1 MRKKSKKKQIVA
13 MTLALSVLS
22 SSVGM
27 CGAAAATDPPPDADG
42 SNLQV
47 TIVPLANN
55 NNETPAPTAESK
67 TPAQEEETPVEKDQ
81 PAASTGD
88 NTDQTTDGEGEGDNN
103 TSSDD
108 KPTIERPEQSETVET
123 LPGTAKDN
131 IDHIKGEDKDDTED
145 KGDSG
150 EETPDTGDTDTG
162 DTEEKGEE
170 GSGSEGT
177 PEEKGEE
184 GSGSEE
190 TPEEKPEET
199 PKEDDTDYSCAYDP
213 DTGHFKVTFNIKE
226 DAEGD
231 QTIELSKVQE
241 VVEKYGEKQF
251 DEWLQTDTGAKWMDD
266 ALWYAQYGQ
275 SSKKTVDFNG
285 ASYTLYV
292 YYDEETGSV
301 AQRVALNNEP
311 GCTTMFDVSLS
322 NGSKHTYVYKEGS
335 LTVSTPDMKNDN
347 QTGVTGFDGQELP
360 KEYAGNTNLEL
371 KYDKNAASGCMED
384 LVDAALKKYG
394 DDQYQNQFL
403 DSEGNLT
410 TQITRTDVPAGTEVE
425 LINGKYYV
433 KSGDHY
439 YGGFSKSDVQTTEDG
454 KTVLINDKNT
464 STLAYKKTKNGKKVE
479 KDYYVGP
486 FTHSSDALM
495 TSDVRKALKPY
506 MEEKGYK
513 TYDDYI
519 LDYYKKPN
527 GTKYDSVSELL
538 KNDSKALKELSRSG
552 KGMPDNPNTG
562 NNTVKMDPSTLYDNF
577 YKNVL
582 SFKVGNQDT
591 VDSEAGGNVD
601 HNHSHGQWAADGTQ
615 ETIGDYMA
623 DKLNETPGAWDKAN
637 AYFNTLLAS
646 GLTEDEATWAA
657 FAMATNIDF
666 QNAGNDYQNTAWNWY
681 ASMVLH
687 QTDGTLDLTKTDADG
702 NVIGDNEGEGQ
713 TSFYL
718 WKYETDKK
726 TGEKNPMY
734 CTYVEPTYT
743 TNKDGEQVLEKDGFY
758 CWVKYDPT
766 KDKLTYTVTTT
777 NGKLNIDYALL
788 ENVVYYLQE
797 AIAPDGYDTDPEIYV
812 ICDEE
817 SYKELEGT
825 EVTNPATGATSKVS
839 TDSWLG
845 SILGGKTLSI
855 NFVNTATVPDPEPTP
870 DPDPVPPVDP
880 DVPVDPANPDNPPVQ
895 DETPSGETPVTPEN
909 PQNPAVQDAAPDA
922 AALPQTG
929 TTSWMAG
936 VLASLG
942 SLLLACGWFFTRKQY
957 SPKH

>member
-27 CGAAAATDPPPDADG
+27 CGASAAEALSDTDDSG
-42 SNLQV
+42 LQV
-47 TIVPLANN
+47 TIVPLADNT
-55 NNETPAPTAESK
+55 EAPAPTAESK
-67 TPAQEEETPVEKDQ
+67 TPAQKEETPAENEQ

-88 NTDQTTDGEGEGDNN
+88 NTDQTTDGEGEGDND

-123 LPGTAKDN
+123 LPGTAEDN
-131 IDHIKGEDKDDTED
+131 KDHIKGEDKDDTED
-145 KGDSG
+145 KGETG
-150 EETPDTGDTDTG
+150 EETPGTGDT
-162 DTEEKGEE
+162 DTEEKGET
-170 GSGSEGT
+170 G
-177 PEEKGEE
+177 
-184 GSGSEE
+184 EE
-190 TPEEKPEET
+190 TPEQPEETPENPEKTPEET
-199 PKEDDTDYSCAYDP
+199 PKEPSEEPAEDDTDYSCAYDP

-241 VVEKYGEKQF
+241 VVNAYGKQAV
-251 DEWLQTDTGAKWMDD
+251 EEYLQTDEAKEKYDNY
-266 ALWYAQYGQ
+266 LYYGM
-275 SSKKTVDFNG
+275 TFTCTLPNG
-285 ASYTLYV
+285 AQFI
-292 YYDEETGSV
+292 YDPSTGE
-301 AQRVALNNEP
+301 ARHYEEP
-311 GCTTMFDVSLS
+311 GCTTIFDVSLA
-322 NGSKHTYVYKEGS
+322 NGSKHTYVYKDS
-335 LTVSTPDMKNDN
+335 SFTVATPDVSNTDK
-347 QTGVTGFDGQELP
+347 TGVTGFDGQELP

-384 LVDAALKKYG
+384 LVDAALKEYG
-394 DDQYQNQFL
+394 GNHDQNQFL
-403 DSEGNLT
+403 DSEGKLT
-410 TQITRTDVPAGTEVE
+410 TQSTRTDVPAGTEVE

-454 KTVLINDKNT
+454 KTVLNKDKNT

-479 KDYYVGP
+479 KDYYNGP
-486 FTHSSDALM
+486 FTHSSGALM
-495 TSDVRKALKPY
+495 NQDVQKALKPY
-506 MEEKGYK
+506 MEEKGYT

-519 LDYYKKPN
+519 LDYYRKAD
-527 GTKYDSVSELL
+527 GSKYDSVSELL

-623 DKLNETPGAWDKAN
+623 GKLNETPGAWAKAN
-637 AYFNTLLAS
+637 SYFNTLLAS

-687 QTDGTLDLTKTDADG
+687 QADGTLDLTKTDKKTG
-702 NVIGDNEGEGQ
+702 EIIGDDEGEGQ

-743 TNKDGEQVLEKDGFY
+743 TNEAGEQVLEKDGFY
-758 CWVKYDPT
+758 CWVKYDST

-855 NFVNTATVPDPEPTP
+855 NFVNTATVPDPTPEPTP

-880 DVPVDPANPDNPPVQ
+880 DIPVDPANPDNPPVQ

>member
-42 SNLQV
+42 SGLQV
-47 TIVPLANN
+47 TIVPLADSNADTD
-55 NNETPAPTAESK
+55 TPADDTK
-67 TPAQEEETPVEKDQ
+67 TEKQPV
-81 PAASTGD
+81 ASTGD
-88 NTDQTTDGEGEGDNN
+88 NTDQPTDGEGDGDN

-213 DTGHFKVTFNIKE
+213 KSGHFKITFNIKE

-231 QTIELSKVQE
+231 QTIELSKVQQ
-241 VVEKYGEKQF
+241 VVQ
-251 DEWLQTDTGAKWMDD
+251 
-266 ALWYAQYGQ
+266 QYGATYLETDEGKRKLATAQ
-275 SSKKTVDFNG
+275 IYGDKTMTYTYNG
-285 ASYTLYV
+285 VKYV
-292 YYDEETGSV
+292 YYLDTDTVG
-301 AQRVALNNEP
+301 LYNEP
-311 GCTTMFDVSLS
+311 GCTTIFDVSLA
-322 NGSKHTYVYKEGS
+322 NGSKHTYVYKDS
-335 LTVSTPDMKNDN
+335 SFTVATPDVSNTDK
-347 QTGVTGFDGQELP
+347 TGVTGFDGQELP

-384 LVDAALKKYG
+384 LVDAALKEYG
-394 DDQYQNQFL
+394 GNHDQNQFL
-403 DSEGNLT
+403 DSEGKLT
-410 TQITRTDVPAGTEVE
+410 TQSTRTDVPAGTEVE

-454 KTVLINDKNT
+454 KTVLNKDKNT

-479 KDYYVGP
+479 KDYYNGP
-486 FTHSSDALM
+486 FTHSSGALM
-495 TSDVRKALKPY
+495 NQDVQKALKPY
-506 MEEKGYK
+506 MEEKGYT

-519 LDYYKKPN
+519 LDYYRKAD
-527 GTKYDSVSELL
+527 GSKYDSVSELL

-582 SFKVGNQDT
+582 SFKVGDPKKVDT
-591 VDSEAGGNVD
+591 EAGGNVD

-687 QTDGTLDLTKTDADG
+687 QADGTLDLTKTDKDTG
-702 NVIGDNEGEGQ
+702 EIIGDDEGEGQ

-743 TNKDGEQVLEKDGFY
+743 TNEDGEQVLEKDGFY

-825 EVTNPATGATSKVS
+825 EVTNPATGATSKVT

-880 DVPVDPANPDNPPVQ
+880 DIPVDPANPDNPPVQ

>member
-27 CGAAAATDPPPDADG
+27 CGASAAEALSDTDG
-42 SNLQV
+42 SGLQV
-47 TIVPLANN
+47 TVVPLADNT
-55 NNETPAPTAESK
+55 EAPAPTAESK
-67 TPAQEEETPVEKDQ
+67 TPAQKEETPVEKDQ

-88 NTDQTTDGEGEGDNN
+88 NTDQPTEGEGEGDNN

-123 LPGTAKDN
+123 LPGTAEDN
-131 IDHIKGEDKDDTED
+131 KDHIKGEDKDDTED

-150 EETPDTGDTDTG
+150 EETPGTGDTDTG
-162 DTEEKGEE
+162 DT
-170 GSGSEGT
+170 
-177 PEEKGEE
+177 EEKGEE

-213 DTGHFKVTFNIKE
+213 KSGHFKITFNIKE

-231 QTIELSKVQE
+231 QTIELSKVNE
-241 VVEKYGEKQF
+241 VVHQYGEDVVDK
-251 DEWLQTDTGAKWMDD
+251 WLATEEGQN
-266 ALWYAQYGQ
+266 WYKNEEGWIGLDKVEKNVKIANNVEYC
-275 SSKKTVDFNG
+275 V
-285 ASYTLYV
+285 SYTR
-292 YYDEETGSV
+292 DENGNI
-301 AQRVALNNEP
+301 QRKVALVP
-311 GCTTMFDVSLS
+311 QAGDTVIYDVSLA
-322 NGSKHTYVYKEGS
+322 NGSKHTYVYQDGS
-335 LTVSTPDMKNDN
+335 LTVATAKLPKNDN
-347 QTGVTGFDGQELP
+347 PNASVGFDGQPLP
-360 KEYAGNTNLEL
+360 DIIADTNVVITYNRG
-371 KYDKNAASGCMED
+371 KDVHGCMED
-384 LVDAALKKYG
+384 LIDQLDVDRQYDSPSTVRRAVDNYIKNHYNG
-394 DDQYQNQFL
+394 DY
-403 DSEGNLT
+403 
-410 TQITRTDVPAGTEVE
+410 
-425 LINGKYYV
+425 
-433 KSGDHY
+433 
-439 YGGFSKSDVQTTEDG
+439 
-454 KTVLINDKNT
+454 
-464 STLAYKKTKNGKKVE
+464 
-479 KDYYVGP
+479 
-486 FTHSSDALM
+486 DA
-495 TSDVRKALKPY
+495 
-506 MEEKGYK
+506 
-513 TYDDYI
+513 YI
-519 LDYYKKPN
+519 LDYYNKKD
-527 GTKYDSVSELL
+527 GTRYTSVNDLLANNEAALTDLNKSGTGEKLHSITFDSPTYY
-538 KNDSKALKELSRSG
+538 NH
-552 KGMPDNPNTG
+552 
-562 NNTVKMDPSTLYDNF
+562 F

-582 SFKVGNQDT
+582 SLKVDDSDKLEEFKKDT
-591 VDSEAGGNVD
+591 GVSWNSSGKEL
-601 HNHSHGQWAADGTQ
+601 
-615 ETIGDYMA
+615 TIGDYMY
-623 DKLNETPGAWDKAN
+623 DKLNSTEGAWDKAN
-637 AYFNTLLAS
+637 SYFNALLSS
-646 GLTEDEATWAA
+646 GLNEDEATWAA
-657 FAMATNIDF
+657 FALAVNLDGELANNNI
-666 QNAGNDYQNTAWNWY
+666 QNKPLSWY

-687 QTDGTLDLTKTDADG
+687 QADGTLDLTKTDKKTG
-702 NVIGDNEGEGQ
+702 EIIGDDEGEGQ

-855 NFVNTATVPDPEPTP
+855 NFMNTATVPDPDPEPTP

-880 DVPVDPANPDNPPVQ
+880 DIPVDPANPDNPPVQ
-895 DETPSGETPVTPEN
+895 DATPDETPVTPEN

>member
-27 CGAAAATDPPPDADG
+27 CGASAAEALSDTDDSG
-42 SNLQV
+42 LQV
-47 TIVPLANN
+47 TIVPLADNT
-55 NNETPAPTAESK
+55 EAHAPTAESK
-67 TPAQEEETPVEKDQ
+67 TPAQKEETPAENEQ
-81 PAASTGD
+81 PVASTGD
-88 NTDQTTDGEGEGDNN
+88 NTDQPTDGEGDGDN

-123 LPGTAKDN
+123 LPGTAEDN
-131 IDHIKGEDKDDTED
+131 KDHIKGEDKDDTED

-170 GSGSEGT
+170 GSGSE
-177 PEEKGEE
+177 
-184 GSGSEE
+184 E

-199 PKEDDTDYSCAYDP
+199 PKEDDTDCNCAYDP
-213 DTGHFKVTFNIKE
+213 DTGHFKVTFNIKA
-226 DAEGD
+226 DAKGD

-241 VVEKYGEKQF
+241 VVNAYGKQAV
-251 DEWLQTDTGAKWMDD
+251 EEYLQTDEAKEKYDNY
-266 ALWYAQYGQ
+266 LYYGM
-275 SSKKTVDFNG
+275 TFTCTLPNG
-285 ASYTLYV
+285 AQFI
-292 YYDEETGSV
+292 YDPSTGE
-301 AQRVALNNEP
+301 ARHYEEP
-311 GCTTMFDVSLS
+311 GCVTAFDVSLS
-322 NGSKHTYVYKEGS
+322 NGSKHTYVYKDNS
-335 LTVSTPDMKNDN
+335 LTVATPDVSNTDK
-347 QTGVTGFDGQELP
+347 TGVTGFDGQELP

-506 MEEKGYK
+506 MEEKGYT

-519 LDYYKKPN
+519 RDYYRKAD
-527 GTKYDSVSELL
+527 GSKYDSVSELL
-538 KNDSKALKELSRSG
+538 KNDPKALKELSRSG

-687 QTDGTLDLTKTDADG
+687 QADGTLDLTKTDKKTG
-702 NVIGDNEGEGQ
+702 EIIGDDEGEGQ

-718 WKYETDKK
+718 
-726 TGEKNPMY
+726 
-734 CTYVEPTYT
+734 
-743 TNKDGEQVLEKDGFY
+743 
-758 CWVKYDPT
+758 
-766 KDKLTYTVTTT
+766 
-777 NGKLNIDYALL
+777 
-788 ENVVYYLQE
+788 
-797 AIAPDGYDTDPEIYV
+797 
-812 ICDEE
+812 
-817 SYKELEGT
+817 
-825 EVTNPATGATSKVS
+825 
-839 TDSWLG
+839 
-845 SILGGKTLSI
+845 
-855 NFVNTATVPDPEPTP
+855 
-870 DPDPVPPVDP
+870 
-880 DVPVDPANPDNPPVQ
+880 
-895 DETPSGETPVTPEN
+895 
-909 PQNPAVQDAAPDA
+909 
-922 AALPQTG
+922 
-929 TTSWMAG
+929 
-936 VLASLG
+936 
-942 SLLLACGWFFTRKQY
+942 
-957 SPKH
+957 

>member
-27 CGAAAATDPPPDADG
+27 CGASAAEALPDTDDSG
-42 SNLQV
+42 LRV
-47 TIVPLANN
+47 TVVPLADSNADTD
-55 NNETPAPTAESK
+55 TPADDTK
-67 TPAQEEETPVEKDQ
+67 TEKQPV
-81 PAASTGD
+81 ASTGD
-88 NTDQTTDGEGEGDNN
+88 NTDQPTDGEGDGDN

-108 KPTIERPEQSETVET
+108 KPTIERPEQSDTVET
-123 LPGTAKDN
+123 LPGTAEDN
-131 IDHIKGEDKDDTED
+131 KDHIKGEDKDDTED

-150 EETPDTGDTDTG
+150 EETPGTGDTDTG
-162 DTEEKGEE
+162 DT
-170 GSGSEGT
+170 
-177 PEEKGEE
+177 EEKGEE

-213 DTGHFKVTFNIKE
+213 KSGHFKITFNIKE

-241 VVEKYGEKQF
+241 VVSKNGESYLDTDEGKRKLATAQMWGDKTMTYTYNGVKY
-251 DEWLQTDTGAKWMDD
+251 
-266 ALWYAQYGQ
+266 
-275 SSKKTVDFNG
+275 V
-285 ASYTLYV
+285 YTLA
-292 YYDEETGSV
+292 TGTVSLY
-301 AQRVALNNEP
+301 QEP
-311 GCTTMFDVSLS
+311 GCTTIFDISLS
-322 NGSKHTYVYKEGS
+322 NGSKHTYVYKDNS
-335 LTVSTPDMKNDN
+335 LTVATPDVSNTDK
-347 QTGVTGFDGQELP
+347 TGVTGFDGQELP
-360 KEYAGNTNLEL
+360 KEYAGNTKLQL
-371 KYDKNAASGCMED
+371 KYSKTGEAGCMEK
-384 LVDAALKKYG
+384 LVEDALREF
-394 DDQYQNQFL
+394 DD
-403 DSEGNLT
+403 
-410 TQITRTDVPAGTEVE
+410 
-425 LINGKYYV
+425 
-433 KSGDHY
+433 DHY
-439 YGGFSKSDVQTTEDG
+439 LNQYLDTDGNPTTKIQG
-454 KTVLINDKNT
+454 KATLAAGSEVITNKKGSFVKVTSASGKEYYYKLDYANT
-464 STLAYKKTKNGKKVE
+464 SLVKEVDGKKVLADTVQNTSILYTE
-479 KDYYVGP
+479 KGTEDSAFGHYDRE
-486 FTHSSDALM
+486 TTDLIALR
-495 TSDVRKALKPY
+495 SAIKKY
-506 MEEKGYK
+506 MEAYGYAS
-513 TYDDYI
+513 YDDYI

-527 GTKYDSVSELL
+527 GTKYDSVEELL
-538 KNDSKALKELSRSG
+538 RNNKDAQASLLHSG
-552 KGMPDNPNTG
+552 TAMPGNSYKDPNGPLGDASST
-562 NNTVKMDPSTLYDNF
+562 MDPSTLYNNF
-577 YKNVL
+577 YQNIL
-582 SFKVGNQDT
+582 SFKVGDPEK
-591 VDSEAGGNVD
+591 VDAEAGGNVD
-601 HNHSHGQWAADGTQ
+601 HNHSHGQWATDGTQ

-623 DKLNETPGAWDKAN
+623 GKLNETPGAWAKAN
-637 AYFNTLLAS
+637 SYFNTLLANGMS
-646 GLTEDEATWAA
+646 EDEATWAA

-687 QTDGTLDLTKTDADG
+687 QADGTLDLTKTDKKTG
-702 NVIGDNEGEGQ
+702 EIIGDNEGEGQ

-718 WKYETDKK
+718 WKYETDKE
-726 TGEKNPMY
+726 TGEKDTMY

-743 TNKDGEQVLEKDGFY
+743 TNEAGEQVLEKDGFY
-758 CWVKYDPT
+758 CWVKYDPS

-825 EVTNPATGATSKVS
+825 EVTNPATGATSKVTES
-839 TDSWLG
+839 SWLG
-845 SILGGKTLSI
+845 SILGGKTLPI
-855 NFVNTATVPDPEPTP
+855 NFVNTATVVPDPDPEPTP

-880 DVPVDPANPDNPPVQ
+880 DIPVDPANPDNPPVQ
-895 DETPSGETPVTPEN
+895 DADPDETPVTPEN

-942 SLLLACGWFFTRKQY
+942 SLLLACGWFFTRKQV

>member
-27 CGAAAATDPPPDADG
+27 CGASAAEALSDTDG
-42 SNLQV
+42 SGLQV
-47 TIVPLANN
+47 TVVPLADNT
-55 NNETPAPTAESK
+55 ETPAPTAESK

-88 NTDQTTDGEGEGDNN
+88 NTDQPTDGEGEGDNN

-145 KGDSG
+145 KGETG
-150 EETPDTGDTDTG
+150 EETPDTGDTDT
-162 DTEEKGEE
+162 EEKGETGE
-170 GSGSEGT
+170 ETPGT
-177 PEEKGEE
+177 GDTDTGDTEEKGEE

-241 VVEKYGEKQF
+241 VVRKNGESYLDTDEGKAALEEAQMWGDKTMKY
-251 DEWLQTDTGAKWMDD
+251 TH
-266 ALWYAQYGQ
+266 
-275 SSKKTVDFNG
+275 NG
-285 ASYTLYV
+285 VTYIYTLA
-292 YYDEETGSV
+292 TGTVSLY
-301 AQRVALNNEP
+301 QEP
-311 GCTTMFDVSLS
+311 GCTTIFDVSLA
-322 NGSKHTYVYKEGS
+322 NGSKHTYVYKDS
-335 LTVSTPDMKNDN
+335 SFTVATPDVSNTDK
-347 QTGVTGFDGQELP
+347 TGVTGFDGQELP

-384 LVDAALKKYG
+384 LVDAALKEYG
-394 DDQYQNQFL
+394 GNHDQNQFL
-403 DSEGNLT
+403 DSEGKLT
-410 TQITRTDVPAGTEVE
+410 TQSTRTDVPAGTEVE

-454 KTVLINDKNT
+454 KTVLNKDKNT

-479 KDYYVGP
+479 KDYYNGP
-486 FTHSSDALM
+486 FTHSSGALM
-495 TSDVRKALKPY
+495 NQDVQKALKPY
-506 MEEKGYK
+506 MEEKGYT

-519 LDYYKKPN
+519 LDYYRKAD
-527 GTKYDSVSELL
+527 GSKYDSVSELL
-538 KNDSKALKELSRSG
+538 KNDPKALKELSCSG

-582 SFKVGNQDT
+582 SFKVGDPKKVDT
-591 VDSEAGGNVD
+591 EAGGNVD

-687 QTDGTLDLTKTDADG
+687 QADGTLDLTKTDKDTG
-702 NVIGDNEGEGQ
+702 EIIGDDEGEGQ

-743 TNKDGEQVLEKDGFY
+743 TNEDGEQVLEKDGFY

-825 EVTNPATGATSKVS
+825 EVTNPATGATSKVTES
-839 TDSWLG
+839 SWLG

-880 DVPVDPANPDNPPVQ
+880 DIPVDPANPDNPPVQ

>member
-1 MRKKSKKKQIVA
+1 M
-13 MTLALSVLS
+13 
-22 SSVGM
+22 
-27 CGAAAATDPPPDADG
+27 
-42 SNLQV
+42 
-47 TIVPLANN
+47 TIVPLADNT
-55 NNETPAPTAESK
+55 ETPAPTAESK
-67 TPAQEEETPVEKDQ
+67 TPAQKEETPAEKDQ

-88 NTDQTTDGEGEGDNN
+88 NTDQTTEGEGEGDN

-123 LPGTAKDN
+123 LPGTAEDN
-131 IDHIKGEDKDDTED
+131 KDHIKGEDKDDTED

-170 GSGSEGT
+170 GSGSE
-177 PEEKGEE
+177 
-184 GSGSEE
+184 E

-213 DTGHFKVTFNIKE
+213 KSGHFKITFNIKE

-231 QTIELSKVQE
+231 QTIELSKVNE
-241 VVEKYGEKQF
+241 VVHQYGEDVVDK
-251 DEWLQTDTGAKWMDD
+251 WLATEEGQN
-266 ALWYAQYGQ
+266 WYKNEEGWIGLDKVEKNVKIANNVEYC
-275 SSKKTVDFNG
+275 V
-285 ASYTLYV
+285 SYTR
-292 YYDEETGSV
+292 DENGNI
-301 AQRVALNNEP
+301 QRKVALVP
-311 GCTTMFDVSLS
+311 QAGDTVIYDVSLA
-322 NGSKHTYVYKEGS
+322 NGSKHTYVYQDGS
-335 LTVSTPDMKNDN
+335 LTVATAKLPKNDN
-347 QTGVTGFDGQELP
+347 PNASVGFDGQPLP
-360 KEYAGNTNLEL
+360 DIIADTNVVITYNRG
-371 KYDKNAASGCMED
+371 KDVHGCMED
-384 LVDAALKKYG
+384 LIDQLDVDRQYDSPSTVRRAVDKYIKNHYNG
-394 DDQYQNQFL
+394 DY
-403 DSEGNLT
+403 
-410 TQITRTDVPAGTEVE
+410 
-425 LINGKYYV
+425 
-433 KSGDHY
+433 
-439 YGGFSKSDVQTTEDG
+439 
-454 KTVLINDKNT
+454 
-464 STLAYKKTKNGKKVE
+464 
-479 KDYYVGP
+479 
-486 FTHSSDALM
+486 DA
-495 TSDVRKALKPY
+495 
-506 MEEKGYK
+506 
-513 TYDDYI
+513 YI
-519 LDYYKKPN
+519 LDYYNKKD
-527 GTKYDSVSELL
+527 GTRYTSVNDLLANNEAALTDLNKSGTGEKLHSITFDSPTYY
-538 KNDSKALKELSRSG
+538 NH
-552 KGMPDNPNTG
+552 
-562 NNTVKMDPSTLYDNF
+562 F

-582 SFKVGNQDT
+582 SLKVDDSDKLEEFKKDT
-591 VDSEAGGNVD
+591 GVSWNSSGKEL
-601 HNHSHGQWAADGTQ
+601 
-615 ETIGDYMA
+615 TIGDYMY
-623 DKLNETPGAWDKAN
+623 DKLNSTEGAWDKAN
-637 AYFNTLLAS
+637 SYFNALLSS
-646 GLTEDEATWAA
+646 GLNEDEATWAA
-657 FAMATNIDF
+657 FALAVNLDGELANNNI
-666 QNAGNDYQNTAWNWY
+666 QNKPLSWY

-687 QTDGTLDLTKTDADG
+687 QADGTLDLTKTDKKTG
-702 NVIGDNEGEGQ
+702 EIIGDDEGEGQ

-718 WKYETDKK
+718 WKYETDKE

-880 DVPVDPANPDNPPVQ
+880 DIPVDPANPDNPPVQ

>member
-1 MRKKSKKKQIVA
+1 MPLQPP
-13 MTLALSVLS
+13 T
-22 SSVGM
+22 
-27 CGAAAATDPPPDADG
+27 PPPDADG
-42 SNLQV
+42 SDLQV
-47 TIVPLANN
+47 TVVPLADSNADTD
-55 NNETPAPTAESK
+55 TPADDTK
-67 TPAQEEETPVEKDQ
+67 TEKQPV
-81 PAASTGD
+81 ASTGD
-88 NTDQTTDGEGEGDNN
+88 STDQPTDGEGDGDN

-123 LPGTAKDN
+123 LPGTAEDN
-131 IDHIKGEDKDDTED
+131 KDHIKGEDKDDTED

-170 GSGSEGT
+170 GSGSE
-177 PEEKGEE
+177 
-184 GSGSEE
+184 E

-199 PKEDDTDYSCAYDP
+199 PKEDDTDCSCAYDP
-213 DTGHFKVTFNIKE
+213 DTGHFKITFNIKE

-251 DEWLQTDTGAKWMDD
+251 DEWLQTDKGAKWMDD
-266 ALWYAQYGQ
+266 ALWYAQYGE

-292 YYDEETGSV
+292 YYDEKTDSV
-301 AQRVALNNEP
+301 CQRVAFTNEP

-322 NGSKHTYVYKEGS
+322 NGSKHTYVYKDNS
-335 LTVSTPDMKNDN
+335 LTVATPD
-347 QTGVTGFDGQELP
+347 QTGKGNTGIEGFDGQELP

-384 LVDAALKKYG
+384 LVDAALAKYG
-394 DDQYQNQFL
+394 EVQHQNQFL
-403 DSEGNLT
+403 DSEGKLT
-410 TQITRTDVPAGTEVE
+410 TKITKTDVPAGTEVE
-425 LINGKYYV
+425 LIGGKYYV
-433 KSGDHY
+433 KSGDYY
-439 YGGFSKSDVQTTEDG
+439 YGGFSKSDVQTKDG
-454 KTVLINDKNT
+454 KTVLNKDKTNIST
-464 STLAYKKTKNGKKVE
+464 SANKKSKNGKKVE
-479 KDYYVGP
+479 MDYYVGP
-486 FTHSSDALM
+486 FTHSSGALM
-495 TSDVRKALKPY
+495 TQDIQKALKPY
-506 MEEKGYK
+506 MEEMGYE

-519 LDYYKKPN
+519 LDYYKKPD
-527 GTKYDSVSELL
+527 GSKYDSVSELL
-538 KNDSKALKELSRSG
+538 KNDSNALRELSRSG
-552 KGMPDNPNTG
+552 KSMPDNPSTG

-623 DKLNETPGAWDKAN
+623 GKLNETGAWDKAN
-637 AYFNTLLAS
+637 SYFNTLLAS

-657 FAMATNIDF
+657 FAMATNIDGLR
-666 QNAGNDYQNTAWNWY
+666 ADNDYQNTAWNWY

-687 QTDGTLDLTKTDADG
+687 QADGTLDLTKTDKDTG
-702 NVIGDNEGEGQ
+702 EIIGDDEGEGQ

-718 WKYETDKK
+718 WKYEKDAN
-726 TGEKNPMY
+726 GNESPMY

-758 CWVKYDPT
+758 CWVKYDPS

-797 AIAPDGYDTDPEIYV
+797 AIAPDGYDIDPEIYI

-825 EVTNPATGATSKVS
+825 EVSNPATGATSKVTES
-839 TDSWLG
+839 SWLG

-870 DPDPVPPVDP
+870 DPDPVPPVEP
-880 DVPVDPANPDNPPVQ
+880 DTPVDPANPDNPPVQ
-895 DETPSGETPVTPEN
+895 DADPDETPVTPEN

-929 TTSWMAG
+929 TTGWMAG

>member
-27 CGAAAATDPPPDADG
+27 CGASAAEALSDTDG
-42 SNLQV
+42 SGLQV
-47 TIVPLANN
+47 TVVPLADNT
-55 NNETPAPTAESK
+55 ETPAPTAESK

-81 PAASTGD
+81 PVASTGD
-88 NTDQTTDGEGEGDNN
+88 NTDQPTDGEGEGDNN

-177 PEEKGEE
+177 PEEK
-184 GSGSEE
+184 
-190 TPEEKPEET
+190 PEET

-213 DTGHFKVTFNIKE
+213 KSGHFKITFNIKE

-231 QTIELSKVQE
+231 QTIELSKVNE
-241 VVEKYGEKQF
+241 VVHQYGEDVVDK
-251 DEWLQTDTGAKWMDD
+251 WLATEEGQN
-266 ALWYAQYGQ
+266 WYKNEEGWIGLDKVEKNVKIANNVEYC
-275 SSKKTVDFNG
+275 V
-285 ASYTLYV
+285 SYTR
-292 YYDEETGSV
+292 DENGNI
-301 AQRVALNNEP
+301 QRKVALVP
-311 GCTTMFDVSLS
+311 QAGDTVIYDVSLA
-322 NGSKHTYVYKEGS
+322 NGSKHTYVYQDGS
-335 LTVSTPDMKNDN
+335 LTVATAKLPKNDN
-347 QTGVTGFDGQELP
+347 PNASVGFDGQPLP
-360 KEYAGNTNLEL
+360 DIIADTNVVITYNRG
-371 KYDKNAASGCMED
+371 KDVHGCMED
-384 LVDAALKKYG
+384 LIDQLDVDRQYDSPSTVRRAVDKYIKNHYNG
-394 DDQYQNQFL
+394 DY
-403 DSEGNLT
+403 
-410 TQITRTDVPAGTEVE
+410 
-425 LINGKYYV
+425 
-433 KSGDHY
+433 
-439 YGGFSKSDVQTTEDG
+439 
-454 KTVLINDKNT
+454 
-464 STLAYKKTKNGKKVE
+464 
-479 KDYYVGP
+479 
-486 FTHSSDALM
+486 DA
-495 TSDVRKALKPY
+495 
-506 MEEKGYK
+506 
-513 TYDDYI
+513 YI
-519 LDYYKKPN
+519 LDYYNKKD
-527 GTKYDSVSELL
+527 GTRYTSVNDLLANNEAALTDLNKSGTGEKLHSITFDSPTYY
-538 KNDSKALKELSRSG
+538 NH
-552 KGMPDNPNTG
+552 
-562 NNTVKMDPSTLYDNF
+562 F

-582 SFKVGNQDT
+582 SLKVDDSDKLEEFKKDT
-591 VDSEAGGNVD
+591 GVSWNSSGKEL
-601 HNHSHGQWAADGTQ
+601 
-615 ETIGDYMA
+615 TIGDYMY
-623 DKLNETPGAWDKAN
+623 DKLNSTEGAWDKAN
-637 AYFNTLLAS
+637 SYFNALLSS
-646 GLTEDEATWAA
+646 GLNEDEATWAA
-657 FAMATNIDF
+657 FALAVNLDGELANNNI
-666 QNAGNDYQNTAWNWY
+666 QNKPLSWY

-687 QTDGTLDLTKTDADG
+687 QADGTLDLTKTDKKTG
-702 NVIGDNEGEGQ
+702 EIIGDDEGEGQ

-825 EVTNPATGATSKVS
+825 EVTNPATGATSKVTES
-839 TDSWLG
+839 SWLG

-855 NFVNTATVPDPEPTP
+855 NFVNTATVPDPDPEPTP

-880 DVPVDPANPDNPPVQ
+880 DIPVDPANPDNPPVQ

-922 AALPQTG
+922 AVLPQTG

>member
-1 MRKKSKKKQIVA
+1 MACAVPLQLP
-13 MTLALSVLS
+13 T
-22 SSVGM
+22 
-27 CGAAAATDPPPDADG
+27 PPPDADG
-42 SNLQV
+42 SGLQV
-47 TIVPLANN
+47 TVVPLADNT
-55 NNETPAPTAESK
+55 ETPAPTAESK

-88 NTDQTTDGEGEGDNN
+88 NTDQPTDGEGEGDNN

-123 LPGTAKDN
+123 LPGTAEDN
-131 IDHIKGEDKDDTED
+131 KDHIKGEDKDDTED
-145 KGDSG
+145 
-150 EETPDTGDTDTG
+150 
-162 DTEEKGEE
+162 KGEE

-184 GSGSEE
+184 GSGSEG

-213 DTGHFKVTFNIKE
+213 KSGHFKITFNIKE

-231 QTIELSKVQE
+231 QTIELSKVNE
-241 VVEKYGEKQF
+241 VVHQYGEDVVDK
-251 DEWLQTDTGAKWMDD
+251 WLATEEGQN
-266 ALWYAQYGQ
+266 WYKNEEGWIGLDKVEKNVKIANNVEYC
-275 SSKKTVDFNG
+275 V
-285 ASYTLYV
+285 SYTR
-292 YYDEETGSV
+292 DENGNI
-301 AQRVALNNEP
+301 QRKVALVP
-311 GCTTMFDVSLS
+311 QAGDTVIYDVSLA
-322 NGSKHTYVYKEGS
+322 NGSKHTYVYQDGS
-335 LTVSTPDMKNDN
+335 LTVATAKLPKNDN
-347 QTGVTGFDGQELP
+347 PNASVGFDGQPLP
-360 KEYAGNTNLEL
+360 DIIADTNVVITYNRG
-371 KYDKNAASGCMED
+371 KDVHGCMED
-384 LVDAALKKYG
+384 LIDQLDVDRQYDSPSTVRRAVDKYIKNHYNG
-394 DDQYQNQFL
+394 DY
-403 DSEGNLT
+403 
-410 TQITRTDVPAGTEVE
+410 
-425 LINGKYYV
+425 
-433 KSGDHY
+433 
-439 YGGFSKSDVQTTEDG
+439 
-454 KTVLINDKNT
+454 
-464 STLAYKKTKNGKKVE
+464 
-479 KDYYVGP
+479 
-486 FTHSSDALM
+486 DA
-495 TSDVRKALKPY
+495 
-506 MEEKGYK
+506 
-513 TYDDYI
+513 YI
-519 LDYYKKPN
+519 LDYYNKKD
-527 GTKYDSVSELL
+527 GTRYTSVNDLLANNEAALTDLNKSGTGEKLHSITFDSPTYY
-538 KNDSKALKELSRSG
+538 NH
-552 KGMPDNPNTG
+552 
-562 NNTVKMDPSTLYDNF
+562 F

-582 SFKVGNQDT
+582 SLKVDDSDKLEEFKKDT
-591 VDSEAGGNVD
+591 GVSWNSSGKEL
-601 HNHSHGQWAADGTQ
+601 
-615 ETIGDYMA
+615 TIGDYMY
-623 DKLNETPGAWDKAN
+623 DKLNSTEGAWDKAN
-637 AYFNTLLAS
+637 SYFNALLSS
-646 GLTEDEATWAA
+646 GLNEDEATWAA
-657 FAMATNIDF
+657 FALAVNLDGELANNNI
-666 QNAGNDYQNTAWNWY
+666 QNKPLSWY

-687 QTDGTLDLTKTDADG
+687 QADGTLDLTKTDKKTG
-702 NVIGDNEGEGQ
+702 EIIGDDEGEGQ

-880 DVPVDPANPDNPPVQ
+880 DIPVDPEKPDTPPVQ

>member
-42 SNLQV
+42 SGLQV
-47 TIVPLANN
+47 TIVPLADNT
-55 NNETPAPTAESK
+55 ETPAPTAESK

-123 LPGTAKDN
+123 LPGTAEDN
-131 IDHIKGEDKDDTED
+131 KDHIKGEDKDDTED
-145 KGDSG
+145 KGETG
-150 EETPDTGDTDTG
+150 EETPGTGDTDTG

-170 GSGSEGT
+170 GSGSEEN
-177 PEEKGEE
+177 PEQP
-184 GSGSEE
+184 EE
-190 TPEEKPEET
+190 TPENPEKTPEET

-241 VVEKYGEKQF
+241 VVRKNGESYLDTDEGKAALEEAQMWGDKTMKY
-251 DEWLQTDTGAKWMDD
+251 TH
-266 ALWYAQYGQ
+266 
-275 SSKKTVDFNG
+275 NG
-285 ASYTLYV
+285 VTYIYTLA
-292 YYDEETGSV
+292 TGTVSLY
-301 AQRVALNNEP
+301 QEP
-311 GCTTMFDVSLS
+311 GCTTIFDISLS
-322 NGSKHTYVYKEGS
+322 NGSKHTYVYKDNS
-335 LTVSTPDMKNDN
+335 LTVATPDVSNTDK
-347 QTGVTGFDGQELP
+347 TGVTGFDGQELP

-384 LVDAALKKYG
+384 LVDAALEKYG

-403 DSEGNLT
+403 DSDGNLT
-410 TQITRTDVPAGTEVE
+410 TQITKTNVPAGTEVE

-439 YGGFSKSDVQTTEDG
+439 YGEFKPSEVQTTKDG
-454 KTVLINDKNT
+454 KTVLINDKNNI

-486 FTHSSDALM
+486 FTHSSGALM
-495 TSDVRKALKPY
+495 NRDVQKALKPY
-506 MEEKGYK
+506 MEEKGYT

-519 LDYYKKPN
+519 LDYYRKAD
-527 GTKYDSVSELL
+527 GSKYDSVSELL

-552 KGMPDNPNTG
+552 KGMPDNPSTG

-601 HNHSHGQWAADGTQ
+601 HNHSHGQWATDGTQ

-687 QTDGTLDLTKTDADG
+687 QADGTLDLTKTDKKTG
-702 NVIGDNEGEGQ
+702 EIIGDDEGEGQ

-758 CWVKYDPT
+758 CWVKYDPS

-777 NGKLNIDYALL
+777 NGKLNIDYKLL

-825 EVTNPATGATSKVS
+825 EVTNPATGATSKVTES
-839 TDSWLG
+839 SWLG

-880 DVPVDPANPDNPPVQ
+880 DIPVDPANPDNPPVQ
-895 DETPSGETPVTPEN
+895 DETPSGETPVTPES
-909 PQNPAVQDAAPDA
+909 PQNPAVQDATPDA

>member
-1 MRKKSKKKQIVA
+1 MPLQLP
-13 MTLALSVLS
+13 T
-22 SSVGM
+22 
-27 CGAAAATDPPPDADG
+27 PPPDADG
-42 SNLQV
+42 SGLQV
-47 TIVPLANN
+47 TIVPLADNT
-55 NNETPAPTAESK
+55 EAPAPTAESK
-67 TPAQEEETPVEKDQ
+67 TPAQEEETPAENEQ

-88 NTDQTTDGEGEGDNN
+88 NTDQPTEGEGDGDN

-123 LPGTAKDN
+123 LPGTAEDN
-131 IDHIKGEDKDDTED
+131 KDHIKGEDKDDTED

-150 EETPDTGDTDTG
+150 EETPGTGDTDTG

-170 GSGSEGT
+170 GSGSE
-177 PEEKGEE
+177 
-184 GSGSEE
+184 E
-190 TPEEKPEET
+190 TPEQPKETPDTEDKTEET

-226 DAEGD
+226 DAKGD

-241 VVEKYGEKQF
+241 VVRKNGESYLDTDEGKAALEEAQMWGDKTMKY
-251 DEWLQTDTGAKWMDD
+251 TH
-266 ALWYAQYGQ
+266 
-275 SSKKTVDFNG
+275 NG
-285 ASYTLYV
+285 VTYIYTLA
-292 YYDEETGSV
+292 TGTVSLY
-301 AQRVALNNEP
+301 QEP
-311 GCTTMFDVSLS
+311 GCTTIFDISLS
-322 NGSKHTYVYKEGS
+322 NGSKHTYVYKDNS
-335 LTVSTPDMKNDN
+335 LTVATPDVSNTDK
-347 QTGVTGFDGQELP
+347 TGVTGFDGQELP

-384 LVDAALKKYG
+384 LVDAALKEYG
-394 DDQYQNQFL
+394 GNHDQNQFL
-403 DSEGNLT
+403 DSEGKLT
-410 TQITRTDVPAGTEVE
+410 TQSTRTDVPAGTEVE

-454 KTVLINDKNT
+454 KTVLNKDKNT

-486 FTHSSDALM
+486 FTHSSGALM
-495 TSDVRKALKPY
+495 TQDVQKALKPY
-506 MEEKGYK
+506 MEEKGYT

-519 LDYYKKPN
+519 LDYYRKAD
-527 GTKYDSVSELL
+527 GSKYDSVSELL

-552 KGMPDNPNTG
+552 KSMPDNPSTG

-601 HNHSHGQWAADGTQ
+601 HNHSHGQWATDGTQ

-687 QTDGTLDLTKTDADG
+687 QADGTLDLTKTDKKTG
-702 NVIGDNEGEGQ
+702 EIIGDDEGEGQ

-718 WKYETDKK
+718 WKYETNKN
-726 TGEKNPMY
+726 TGEKDTMY

-743 TNKDGEQVLEKDGFY
+743 TNEDGEQVLEKDGFY

-797 AIAPDGYDTDPEIYV
+797 AIAPDGYDVDPEIYV

-825 EVTNPATGATSKVS
+825 EVTNPATGATSKV
-839 TDSWLG
+839 TADSWLG
-845 SILGGKTLSI
+845 SILGGKTLSF
-855 NFVNTATVPDPEPTP
+855 NFMNTATVPDPDPEPT
-870 DPDPVPPVDP
+870 PDPVPPVDP
-880 DVPVDPANPDNPPVQ
+880 DIPVDPANPDNPPVQ
-895 DETPSGETPVTPEN
+895 DETPDETPVTPEN
-909 PQNPAVQDAAPDA
+909 PQNPAVQDATPDA

>member
-27 CGAAAATDPPPDADG
+27 CGASAAEALPDTDDSG
-42 SNLQV
+42 LRV
-47 TIVPLANN
+47 TVVPLADSNADTD
-55 NNETPAPTAESK
+55 TPADDTK
-67 TPAQEEETPVEKDQ
+67 TEKQPV
-81 PAASTGD
+81 ASTGD
-88 NTDQTTDGEGEGDNN
+88 NTDQTTDGEGDGDN

-123 LPGTAKDN
+123 LPGTAEDN
-131 IDHIKGEDKDDTED
+131 KDHIKGEDKDDTED

-150 EETPDTGDTDTG
+150 EETPGTGDTDTG

-177 PEEKGEE
+177 PEEK
-184 GSGSEE
+184 
-190 TPEEKPEET
+190 PEET
-199 PKEDDTDYSCAYDP
+199 PKEDDTDYSCVYDP

-241 VVEKYGEKQF
+241 VVRKNGESYLDTDEGKQELAVAQMWGDKTMTYTYNGVKY
-251 DEWLQTDTGAKWMDD
+251 
-266 ALWYAQYGQ
+266 
-275 SSKKTVDFNG
+275 V
-285 ASYTLYV
+285 YTLA
-292 YYDEETGSV
+292 TGTVSLY
-301 AQRVALNNEP
+301 QEP
-311 GCTTMFDVSLS
+311 GCTTIFDVSLA
-322 NGSKHTYVYKEGS
+322 NGSKHTYVYKDNS
-335 LTVSTPDMKNDN
+335 LTVATPD
-347 QTGVTGFDGQELP
+347 QTGKGNTGIEGFDGQELP

-384 LVDAALKKYG
+384 LVDAALKEYG
-394 DDQYQNQFL
+394 GNHDQNQFL

-410 TQITRTDVPAGTEVE
+410 TQSTKTNVPAGTEVE
-425 LINGKYYV
+425 LFGGKYYV

-439 YGGFSKSDVQTTEDG
+439 YGGFYKSDVQTTEDG
-454 KTVLINDKNT
+454 KTVLNKDKNT
-464 STLAYKKTKNGKKVE
+464 YTIAYKKTKNGKNVE
-479 KDYYVGP
+479 KDYYNGP
-486 FTHSSDALM
+486 YTHSSSALMNQDIQDALEQ
-495 TSDVRKALKPY
+495 Y
-506 MEEKGYK
+506 MPAKGYK

-519 LDYYKKPN
+519 LDYYRKPD
-527 GTKYDSVSELL
+527 GSKYDRVSDLL
-538 KNDSKALKELSRSG
+538 KNDPKALKELSRSG
-552 KGMPDNPNTG
+552 SSMPNDPNTG

-601 HNHSHGQWAADGTQ
+601 HNHSHGQWAVDGTQ

-637 AYFNTLLAS
+637 SYFNTLLAS
-646 GLTEDEATWAA
+646 GLTADEATWAA

-687 QTDGTLDLTKTDADG
+687 QADGTLDLTKTDKKTG
-702 NVIGDNEGEGQ
+702 EIIGDDEGEGQ

-718 WKYETDKK
+718 WKYETDKE
-726 TGEKNPMY
+726 TGEKDTMY

-743 TNKDGEQVLEKDGFY
+743 TNEDGEQVLEKDGFY
-758 CWVKYDPT
+758 CWVKYDPS

-825 EVTNPATGATSKVS
+825 EVTNPATGATSKV
-839 TDSWLG
+839 TADSWLG

-855 NFVNTATVPDPEPTP
+855 NFMNTATVVPDPDPEPTP

-880 DVPVDPANPDNPPVQ
+880 DIPVDPANPDNPSVKDADP
-895 DETPSGETPVTPEN
+895 DKTPVTPEN

-942 SLLLACGWFFTRKQY
+942 SLLLACGWFFTRKQV

>member
-1 MRKKSKKKQIVA
+1 M
-13 MTLALSVLS
+13 
-22 SSVGM
+22 
-27 CGAAAATDPPPDADG
+27 
-42 SNLQV
+42 
-47 TIVPLANN
+47 TIVPLADNT
-55 NNETPAPTAESK
+55 EAPASTAESK

-88 NTDQTTDGEGEGDNN
+88 NTDQPTDGEGDGDNN

-123 LPGTAKDN
+123 LPGTAEDN
-131 IDHIKGEDKDDTED
+131 KDHIKGEDKDDTED

-162 DTEEKGEE
+162 DTDTGDTDTGDTDTGDTDTGDTEEKGEE
-170 GSGSEGT
+170 GSGSEG
-177 PEEKGEE
+177 
-184 GSGSEE
+184 

-199 PKEDDTDYSCAYDP
+199 PKEDDTDYSCVYDP

-241 VVEKYGEKQF
+241 VVRKNGEGYLDTDEGKAALEEAEWWGDKTMTYTYNGVKY
-251 DEWLQTDTGAKWMDD
+251 
-266 ALWYAQYGQ
+266 
-275 SSKKTVDFNG
+275 V
-285 ASYTLYV
+285 YTLA
-292 YYDEETGSV
+292 TGTVSLY
-301 AQRVALNNEP
+301 QEP
-311 GCTTMFDVSLS
+311 GCTTIFDISLS
-322 NGSKHTYVYKEGS
+322 NGSKHTYVYKDNS
-335 LTVSTPDMKNDN
+335 LTVATPDVSNTDK
-347 QTGVTGFDGQELP
+347 TGVTGFDGQELP

-506 MEEKGYK
+506 MEEKGYT

-519 LDYYKKPN
+519 LDYYRKAD
-527 GTKYDSVSELL
+527 GSKYDSVSELL

-623 DKLNETPGAWDKAN
+623 GKLNETGAWDKAN

-687 QTDGTLDLTKTDADG
+687 QADGTLDLTKTDKKTG
-702 NVIGDNEGEGQ
+702 EIIGDDEGEGQ

>member
-27 CGAAAATDPPPDADG
+27 CGASAAEALPDTDDSG
-42 SNLQV
+42 LQV
-47 TIVPLANN
+47 TVVPLANSN
-55 NNETPAPTAESK
+55 ADTDTSADDTTPKE
-67 TPAQEEETPVEKDQ
+67 QPV
-81 PAASTGD
+81 ASTGD
-88 NTDQTTDGEGEGDNN
+88 NTDQPTDGDGDATGDND

-123 LPGTAKDN
+123 LPGTAEDN
-131 IDHIKGEDKDDTED
+131 KDHIKGEDKDDTED

-150 EETPDTGDTDTG
+150 EETPGTGDTDTG
-162 DTEEKGEE
+162 DT
-170 GSGSEGT
+170 
-177 PEEKGEE
+177 EEKGEE

-213 DTGHFKVTFNIKE
+213 KSGHFKITFNIKE

-241 VVEKYGEKQF
+241 VVSKNGESYLDTDEGKRKLATAQMWGDKTMTYTYNGVKY
-251 DEWLQTDTGAKWMDD
+251 
-266 ALWYAQYGQ
+266 
-275 SSKKTVDFNG
+275 V
-285 ASYTLYV
+285 YTLA
-292 YYDEETGSV
+292 TGTVSLY
-301 AQRVALNNEP
+301 QEP
-311 GCTTMFDVSLS
+311 GCTTIFDISLS
-322 NGSKHTYVYKEGS
+322 NGSKHTYVYKDNS
-335 LTVSTPDMKNDN
+335 LTVATPDVSNTDK
-347 QTGVTGFDGQELP
+347 TGVTGFDGQELP
-360 KEYAGNTNLEL
+360 KEYAGNTKLQL
-371 KYDKNAASGCMED
+371 KYSKTGEAGCMEK
-384 LVDAALKKYG
+384 LVEDALREF
-394 DDQYQNQFL
+394 DD
-403 DSEGNLT
+403 
-410 TQITRTDVPAGTEVE
+410 
-425 LINGKYYV
+425 
-433 KSGDHY
+433 DHY
-439 YGGFSKSDVQTTEDG
+439 LNQYLDTDGNPTTKIQG
-454 KTVLINDKNT
+454 KATLAAGSEVITNKKGSFVKVTSASGKEYYYKLDYANT
-464 STLAYKKTKNGKKVE
+464 SLVKEVDGKKVLADTVQNTSILYTE
-479 KDYYVGP
+479 KGTEDSAFGHYDRE
-486 FTHSSDALM
+486 TTDLIALR
-495 TSDVRKALKPY
+495 SAIKKY
-506 MEEKGYK
+506 MEAYGYAS
-513 TYDDYI
+513 YDDYI

-527 GTKYDSVSELL
+527 GTKYDSVEELL
-538 KNDSKALKELSRSG
+538 RNNKDAQASLLHSG
-552 KGMPDNPNTG
+552 TAMPGNSYKDPNGPLGDASST
-562 NNTVKMDPSTLYDNF
+562 MDPSTLYNNF
-577 YKNVL
+577 YQNIL
-582 SFKVGNQDT
+582 SFKVGDPEK
-591 VDSEAGGNVD
+591 VDAEAGGNVD
-601 HNHSHGQWAADGTQ
+601 HNHSHGQWATDGTQ

-623 DKLNETPGAWDKAN
+623 GKLNETPGAWAKAN
-637 AYFNTLLAS
+637 SYFNTLLANGMS
-646 GLTEDEATWAA
+646 EDEATWAA

-687 QTDGTLDLTKTDADG
+687 QADGTLDLTKTDKKTG
-702 NVIGDNEGEGQ
+702 EIIGDDAGEGQ

-718 WKYETDKK
+718 WKYETDKE
-726 TGEKNPMY
+726 TGEKDTMY

-743 TNKDGEQVLEKDGFY
+743 TNADGEQVLEKDGFY

-825 EVTNPATGATSKVS
+825 EVTNPATGATSKVTES
-839 TDSWLG
+839 SWLG
-845 SILGGKTLSI
+845 SILGGKTLSF
-855 NFVNTATVPDPEPTP
+855 NFVNTATVVPDPDPEPTP

-880 DVPVDPANPDNPPVQ
+880 DIPVDPANPDNPSVKDADP
-895 DETPSGETPVTPEN
+895 DETPVTPEN
-909 PQNPAVQDAAPDA
+909 PQNPAVQDTTPDA

-942 SLLLACGWFFTRKQY
+942 SLLLACGWFFTRKQV

>member
-27 CGAAAATDPPPDADG
+27 SGASAAEALPDTDDSG
-42 SNLQV
+42 LRV
-47 TIVPLANN
+47 TVVPLADSNADTD
-55 NNETPAPTAESK
+55 TPADDTK
-67 TPAQEEETPVEKDQ
+67 TEKQPV
-81 PAASTGD
+81 ASTGG
-88 NTDQTTDGEGEGDNN
+88 NTDQPTDGEGDGDN

-123 LPGTAKDN
+123 LPGTAEDN
-131 IDHIKGEDKDDTED
+131 KDHIKGEDKDDTED

-150 EETPDTGDTDTG
+150 EETPDTGDT
-162 DTEEKGEE
+162 
-170 GSGSEGT
+170 
-177 PEEKGEE
+177 EEKGEE

-190 TPEEKPEET
+190 TPEEKPEEKPEET

-213 DTGHFKVTFNIKE
+213 KSGHFKITFNIKE

-241 VVEKYGEKQF
+241 VVRKNGESYLDTDEGKQELAIAQMWGDKTMTYTCNGVKY
-251 DEWLQTDTGAKWMDD
+251 
-266 ALWYAQYGQ
+266 
-275 SSKKTVDFNG
+275 V
-285 ASYTLYV
+285 YTLA
-292 YYDEETGSV
+292 TGTVSLY
-301 AQRVALNNEP
+301 QEP
-311 GCTTMFDVSLS
+311 GCTTIFDISLS
-322 NGSKHTYVYKEGS
+322 NGSKHTYVYKDNS
-335 LTVSTPDMKNDN
+335 LTVATPD
-347 QTGVTGFDGQELP
+347 QTGKGNTGIEGFDGQELP

-384 LVDAALKKYG
+384 LVDAALKEYG
-394 DDQYQNQFL
+394 GNHDQNQFL

-410 TQITRTDVPAGTEVE
+410 TQSTKTNVPAGTEVE
-425 LINGKYYV
+425 LIDGKYYV

-439 YGGFSKSDVQTTEDG
+439 YGGFYKSDVQTTEDG

-464 STLAYKKTKNGKKVE
+464 YTLAYKKTKNGKKVE
-479 KDYYVGP
+479 KDCYNGP
-486 FTHSSDALM
+486 FTHSSSALMNQDIQDALEQ
-495 TSDVRKALKPY
+495 Y
-506 MEEKGYK
+506 MPAKGYK

-519 LDYYKKPN
+519 LDYYRKPD
-527 GTKYDSVSELL
+527 GSKYDRVSDLL
-538 KNDSKALKELSRSG
+538 KNDPKALKELSRSG
-552 KGMPDNPNTG
+552 SSMPNDPNTG

-623 DKLNETPGAWDKAN
+623 GKLNETPGAWDKAN
-637 AYFNTLLAS
+637 SYFNTLLAS
-646 GLTEDEATWAA
+646 GLTSEEATWAA

-687 QTDGTLDLTKTDADG
+687 QADGTLDLTKTDKKTG
-702 NVIGDNEGEGQ
+702 EIIGDDEGEGQ

-718 WKYETDKK
+718 WKYETDKE
-726 TGEKNPMY
+726 TGEKDTMY

-743 TNKDGEQVLEKDGFY
+743 TNEAGEQVLEKDGFY
-758 CWVKYDPT
+758 CWVKYDPS

-825 EVTNPATGATSKVS
+825 EVTNPATGATSKVTES
-839 TDSWLG
+839 SWLG

-855 NFVNTATVPDPEPTP
+855 NFMNTATVVPDPDPEPTP

-880 DVPVDPANPDNPPVQ
+880 DIPVDPANPDNPPVQ
-895 DETPSGETPVTPEN
+895 DETPSGETPVDPEN

-942 SLLLACGWFFTRKQY
+942 SLLLACGWFFTRKQV

>member
-27 CGAAAATDPPPDADG
+27 CGASAAEALPDTDDSG
-42 SNLQV
+42 LQV
-47 TIVPLANN
+47 TVVPLADSN
-55 NNETPAPTAESK
+55 A
-67 TPAQEEETPVEKDQ
+67 D
-81 PAASTGD
+81 
-88 NTDQTTDGEGEGDNN
+88 TD

-123 LPGTAKDN
+123 LPGTAEDN
-131 IDHIKGEDKDDTED
+131 KDHIKGEDKDDTED

-150 EETPDTGDTDTG
+150 EETPGTGDTDTG
-162 DTEEKGEE
+162 DT
-170 GSGSEGT
+170 
-177 PEEKGEE
+177 EEKGEE

-199 PKEDDTDYSCAYDP
+199 PKEDDTDCSCAYDP
-213 DTGHFKVTFNIKE
+213 DTGHFKITFNIKE

-241 VVEKYGEKQF
+241 VVDKYGEKQF
-251 DEWLQTDTGAKWMDD
+251 DEWLQTDKGAKWMDD
-266 ALWYAQYGQ
+266 ALWYAQYGE

-301 AQRVALNNEP
+301 AQRVAFNNEP
-311 GCTTMFDVSLS
+311 GCTTMFDISLS
-322 NGSKHTYVYKEGS
+322 NGSKHTYVYKDNS
-335 LTVSTPDMKNDN
+335 LTVATPD
-347 QTGVTGFDGQELP
+347 QTGKGNTGIEGFDGQELP

-384 LVDAALKKYG
+384 LVDAALKEYG
-394 DDQYQNQFL
+394 GNHDQNQFL
-403 DSEGNLT
+403 DSEGKLT
-410 TQITRTDVPAGTEVE
+410 TQSTRTDVPAGTEVE
-425 LINGKYYV
+425 LFGGKYYV

-439 YGGFSKSDVQTTEDG
+439 YGGFYKSDVQTTEDG
-454 KTVLINDKNT
+454 KTVLNKDKKGT
-464 STLAYKKTKNGKKVE
+464 YTIAYKKTKNGKNVE
-479 KDYYVGP
+479 KDYYNGP
-486 FTHSSDALM
+486 FTHSSGALMNQDIRDALEQ
-495 TSDVRKALKPY
+495 Y
-506 MEEKGYK
+506 MPAKGYE

-519 LDYYKKPN
+519 LDYYRKPD
-527 GTKYDSVSELL
+527 GSKYDSVSELL
-538 KNDSKALKELSRSG
+538 KNDPKALKELSRSG
-552 KGMPDNPNTG
+552 SSMPNDPNTG

-577 YKNVL
+577 YQNVL
-582 SFKVGNQDT
+582 SFKVGDPKKVDT
-591 VDSEAGGNVD
+591 EAGGNVD

-646 GLTEDEATWAA
+646 GLTSEEATWAA

-687 QTDGTLDLTKTDADG
+687 QADGTLDLTKTDKKTG
-702 NVIGDNEGEGQ
+702 EIIGDDAGEGQ

-718 WKYETDKK
+718 WKYETDKE
-726 TGEKNPMY
+726 TGEKDTMY

-825 EVTNPATGATSKVS
+825 EVTNPATGATSKVTES
-839 TDSWLG
+839 SWLG

-855 NFVNTATVPDPEPTP
+855 NFMNTATVVPDPDPEPTP

-880 DVPVDPANPDNPPVQ
+880 DIPVDPENPNTPPVQ
-895 DETPSGETPVTPEN
+895 DKTPSGETPVDPEN
-909 PQNPAVQDAAPDA
+909 PQNPAVQDTTPDA

-942 SLLLACGWFFTRKQY
+942 SLLLACGWFFTRKQV

>member
-42 SNLQV
+42 SGLQV
-47 TIVPLANN
+47 TIVPLADNT
-55 NNETPAPTAESK
+55 ETPAPTAESK

-81 PAASTGD
+81 PAASTDD
-88 NTDQTTDGEGEGDNN
+88 NTDQTTDGEGDGDN

-123 LPGTAKDN
+123 LPGTAEDN
-131 IDHIKGEDKDDTED
+131 KDHIKGEDKDDTED
-145 KGDSG
+145 KGETG
-150 EETPDTGDTDTG
+150 EETPGTGDTDT
-162 DTEEKGEE
+162 
-170 GSGSEGT
+170 
-177 PEEKGEE
+177 EEKGEE

-241 VVEKYGEKQF
+241 VVRKNGESYLDTDEGKAALEEAQMWGDKTMKY
-251 DEWLQTDTGAKWMDD
+251 TH
-266 ALWYAQYGQ
+266 
-275 SSKKTVDFNG
+275 NG
-285 ASYTLYV
+285 VTYIYTLA
-292 YYDEETGSV
+292 TGTVSLY
-301 AQRVALNNEP
+301 QEP
-311 GCTTMFDVSLS
+311 GCTTIFDISLS
-322 NGSKHTYVYKEGS
+322 NGSKHTYVYKDNS
-335 LTVSTPDMKNDN
+335 LTVATPDVSNTDK
-347 QTGVTGFDGQELP
+347 TGVTGFDGQELP

-394 DDQYQNQFL
+394 EDCWLPQYL

-410 TQITRTDVPAGTEVE
+410 TQSSRTDVPAGTEVE

-433 KSGDHY
+433 RSGDHY
-439 YGGFSKSDVQTTEDG
+439 YGGFSKNDVQTTDDG
-454 KTVLINDKNT
+454 KIVLNKDKNT
-464 STLAYKKTKNGKKVE
+464 STRAYKKVSNGKKVAT
-479 KDYYVGP
+479 DDILGRQN
-486 FTHSSDALM
+486 HSSDALM

-506 MEEKGYK
+506 MAEKGYE

-519 LDYYKKPN
+519 LDYYRKAD
-527 GTKYDSVSELL
+527 GSKYDSVSELL

-552 KGMPDNPNTG
+552 KSMPDNPSTG

-623 DKLNETPGAWDKAN
+623 GKLNETPGAWDKAN

-687 QTDGTLDLTKTDADG
+687 QTDGTLDLTKTDKDTG
-702 NVIGDNEGEGQ
+702 KIIGDEEGEGQ

-718 WKYETDKK
+718 WKYEKDAN
-726 TGEKNPMY
+726 GNESPMY

-758 CWVKYDPT
+758 CWVKYDST

-777 NGKLNIDYALL
+777 NGKLNIDYLLL

-797 AIAPDGYDTDPEIYV
+797 AIAPDGYDIDPEIHI

-825 EVTNPATGATSKVS
+825 EVTNPATGATSKVTES
-839 TDSWLG
+839 SWLG
-845 SILGGKTLSI
+845 SILGGKTLSF
-855 NFVNTATVPDPEPTP
+855 NFVNTATVVPDPDPEPTP

-880 DVPVDPANPDNPPVQ
+880 DIPVDPANPDNPPVQ
-895 DETPSGETPVTPEN
+895 DETPSDETPVTPEN
-909 PQNPAVQDAAPDA
+909 PQNPAVQDATPDA

>member
-1 MRKKSKKKQIVA
+1 M
-13 MTLALSVLS
+13 
-22 SSVGM
+22 
-27 CGAAAATDPPPDADG
+27 
-42 SNLQV
+42 

-67 TPAQEEETPVEKDQ
+67 TPAQKEETPVEKDQ

-88 NTDQTTDGEGEGDNN
+88 NTDQPTDGEGEGDNN

-108 KPTIERPEQSETVET
+108 KPTIERPEQSDTVET
-123 LPGTAKDN
+123 LPGTAEDN
-131 IDHIKGEDKDDTED
+131 KDHIKGEDKDDTED

-150 EETPDTGDTDTG
+150 EETPGTGDTDTG
-162 DTEEKGEE
+162 DTEEKGE
-170 GSGSEGT
+170 
-177 PEEKGEE
+177 K

-190 TPEEKPEET
+190 TPEEKGEET

-213 DTGHFKVTFNIKE
+213 KSGHFKITFNIKE

-231 QTIELSKVQE
+231 QTIELSKVNE
-241 VVEKYGEKQF
+241 VVHQYGEDVVDK
-251 DEWLQTDTGAKWMDD
+251 WLATEEGQN
-266 ALWYAQYGQ
+266 WYKNEEGWIGLDKVEKNVKIANNVEYC
-275 SSKKTVDFNG
+275 V
-285 ASYTLYV
+285 SYTR
-292 YYDEETGSV
+292 DENGNI
-301 AQRVALNNEP
+301 QRKVALVP
-311 GCTTMFDVSLS
+311 QAGDTVIYDVSLA
-322 NGSKHTYVYKEGS
+322 NGSKHTYVYQDGS
-335 LTVSTPDMKNDN
+335 LTVATAKLPKNDN
-347 QTGVTGFDGQELP
+347 PNASVGFDGQPLP
-360 KEYAGNTNLEL
+360 DIIADTNVVITYNRG
-371 KYDKNAASGCMED
+371 KDVHGCMED
-384 LVDAALKKYG
+384 LIDQLDVDRQYDSPSTVRRAVDKYIKNHYNG
-394 DDQYQNQFL
+394 DY
-403 DSEGNLT
+403 
-410 TQITRTDVPAGTEVE
+410 
-425 LINGKYYV
+425 
-433 KSGDHY
+433 
-439 YGGFSKSDVQTTEDG
+439 
-454 KTVLINDKNT
+454 
-464 STLAYKKTKNGKKVE
+464 
-479 KDYYVGP
+479 
-486 FTHSSDALM
+486 DA
-495 TSDVRKALKPY
+495 
-506 MEEKGYK
+506 
-513 TYDDYI
+513 YI
-519 LDYYKKPN
+519 LDYYNKKD
-527 GTKYDSVSELL
+527 GTRYTSVNDLLANNEAALTDLNKSGTGEKLHSITFDSPTYY
-538 KNDSKALKELSRSG
+538 NH
-552 KGMPDNPNTG
+552 
-562 NNTVKMDPSTLYDNF
+562 F

-582 SFKVGNQDT
+582 SLKVDDSDKLEEFKKDT
-591 VDSEAGGNVD
+591 GVSWNSSGKEL
-601 HNHSHGQWAADGTQ
+601 
-615 ETIGDYMA
+615 TIGDYMY
-623 DKLNETPGAWDKAN
+623 DKLNSTEGAWDKAN
-637 AYFNTLLAS
+637 SYFNALLSS
-646 GLTEDEATWAA
+646 GLNEDEATWAA
-657 FAMATNIDF
+657 FALAVNLDGELANNNI
-666 QNAGNDYQNTAWNWY
+666 QNKPLSWY

-687 QTDGTLDLTKTDADG
+687 QADGTLDLTKTDKDTG
-702 NVIGDNEGEGQ
+702 EIIGDDEGEGQ

-743 TNKDGEQVLEKDGFY
+743 TNEDGEQVLEKDGFY

-880 DVPVDPANPDNPPVQ
+880 DIPVDPANPDNPPVQ

>member
-27 CGAAAATDPPPDADG
+27 CGASAAEALPDTDASG
-42 SNLQV
+42 LRV
-47 TIVPLANN
+47 TVVPLADSNADTD
-55 NNETPAPTAESK
+55 TPADDT
-67 TPAQEEETPVEKDQ
+67 TPKEQPV
-81 PAASTGD
+81 ASTGD
-88 NTDQTTDGEGEGDNN
+88 NTDQPTDGEGDGDN

-108 KPTIERPEQSETVET
+108 KPTIERPEQSDTVET
-123 LPGTAKDN
+123 LPGTAEDN
-131 IDHIKGEDKDDTED
+131 KDHIKGEDKDDTED

-150 EETPDTGDTDTG
+150 EETPGTGDTDTG
-162 DTEEKGEE
+162 DT
-170 GSGSEGT
+170 
-177 PEEKGEE
+177 EEKGEE

-199 PKEDDTDYSCAYDP
+199 PKEDDTDCSCAYDP
-213 DTGHFKVTFNIKE
+213 DTGHFKITFNIKE
-226 DAEGD
+226 DAKGD

-241 VVEKYGEKQF
+241 VVEKYGEKKF
-251 DEWLQTDTGAKWMDD
+251 DEWLQTDPDAKNWMED

-275 SSKKTVDFNG
+275 PSKKTKDFNG

-301 AQRVALNNEP
+301 AQRVAFNNEP

-322 NGSKHTYVYKEGS
+322 NGSKHTYVYKDNS
-335 LTVSTPDMKNDN
+335 LTVATPD
-347 QTGVTGFDGQELP
+347 QTGKGNTGIEGFDGQELP

-384 LVDAALKKYG
+384 LVDAALAKYG
-394 DDQYQNQFL
+394 DKQYLNQYL

-410 TQITRTDVPAGTEVE
+410 TQSTKTNVPAGTEVE

-439 YGGFSKSDVQTTEDG
+439 YGGFSKSDVQTTDDG
-454 KTVLINDKNT
+454 KTVLINDKNA
-464 STLAYKKTKNGKKVE
+464 STLAYKKTTNGKKVE
-479 KDYYVGP
+479 KDYYVCP
-486 FTHSSDALM
+486 YTHSSGTLM
-495 TSDVRKALKPY
+495 VSDVRNALKPY
-506 MEEKGYK
+506 MKDKGYT

-519 LDYYKKPN
+519 LDYYRKAN
-527 GTKYDSVSELL
+527 GSKYDSVSELL
-538 KNDSKALKELSRSG
+538 KNDPKALKELSRSG
-552 KGMPDNPNTG
+552 MSMPDNPNTG

-577 YKNVL
+577 YQNVL
-582 SFKVGNQDT
+582 SFKVGDPKKVDT
-591 VDSEAGGNVD
+591 EAGGNVD

-687 QTDGTLDLTKTDADG
+687 QTDGTLDLTKTDKKTG
-702 NVIGDNEGEGQ
+702 EIIGDDAGEGQ

-718 WKYETDKK
+718 WKYEKDAN
-726 TGEKNPMY
+726 GNESPMY

-758 CWVKYDPT
+758 CWVKYDPS

-825 EVTNPATGATSKVS
+825 EVTNPATGATSKVTES
-839 TDSWLG
+839 SWLG

-855 NFVNTATVPDPEPTP
+855 NFMNTATVVPDPDPEPTP

-880 DVPVDPANPDNPPVQ
+880 DIPVDPANPDNPSVQ
-895 DETPSGETPVTPEN
+895 DADPDETPVTPET

-942 SLLLACGWFFTRKQY
+942 SLLLACGWFFTRKQV

>member
-27 CGAAAATDPPPDADG
+27 CGASAAEALPDTDDSG
-42 SNLQV
+42 LQV
-47 TIVPLANN
+47 TVVPLADSNADTD
-55 NNETPAPTAESK
+55 TPADDTK
-67 TPAQEEETPVEKDQ
+67 TEKQPV
-81 PAASTGD
+81 ASTGD
-88 NTDQTTDGEGEGDNN
+88 NTDQPTDGEGDGDN

-123 LPGTAKDN
+123 LPGTAEDN
-131 IDHIKGEDKDDTED
+131 KDHIKGEDKDDTED

-170 GSGSEGT
+170 GSGSE
-177 PEEKGEE
+177 
-184 GSGSEE
+184 E

-199 PKEDDTDYSCAYDP
+199 PKEDDTDCSCAYDP
-213 DTGHFKVTFNIKE
+213 DTGHFKITFNIKE

-241 VVEKYGEKQF
+241 VVSKNGESYLDTDEGKQKLAVAQMWGDKTMKY
-251 DEWLQTDTGAKWMDD
+251 T
-266 ALWYAQYGQ
+266 Y
-275 SSKKTVDFNG
+275 NG
-285 ASYTLYV
+285 VTYIYTLA
-292 YYDEETGSV
+292 TGTVSLY
-301 AQRVALNNEP
+301 QEP
-311 GCTTMFDVSLS
+311 GCTTIFDVSLA
-322 NGSKHTYVYKEGS
+322 NGSKHTYVYKDNS
-335 LTVSTPDMKNDN
+335 LTVATPD
-347 QTGVTGFDGQELP
+347 QTGKGNTGIEGFDGQELP

-384 LVDAALKKYG
+384 LVDAALKEYG
-394 DDQYQNQFL
+394 GNHNQNQFL
-403 DSEGNLT
+403 DSEGKLT
-410 TQITRTDVPAGTEVE
+410 TQSTRTDVPAGTEVE
-425 LINGKYYV
+425 LIDGKYYV

-439 YGGFSKSDVQTTEDG
+439 YGGFYKSDVQTTEDG
-454 KTVLINDKNT
+454 KTVLIKDKNT
-464 STLAYKKTKNGKKVE
+464 YTLAYKKTKNGKKVE
-479 KDYYVGP
+479 KDYYNGP
-486 FTHSSDALM
+486 FTHSSSALMNQDIRDALEQ
-495 TSDVRKALKPY
+495 Y
-506 MEEKGYK
+506 MPAKGYE

-519 LDYYKKPN
+519 LDYYRKPD
-527 GTKYDSVSELL
+527 GSKYDSVSELL
-538 KNDSKALKELSRSG
+538 KNDPKALKELSRSG
-552 KGMPDNPNTG
+552 SSMPNDPNTG
-562 NNTVKMDPSTLYDNF
+562 NNTVKMDPSTLYDYF
-577 YKNVL
+577 YQNVL
-582 SFKVGNQDT
+582 SFKVGDPKKVDT
-591 VDSEAGGNVD
+591 EAGGNVD

-637 AYFNTLLAS
+637 SYFNTLLAS

-687 QTDGTLDLTKTDADG
+687 QADGTLDLTKTDKKTG
-702 NVIGDNEGEGQ
+702 EIIGDDAGEGQ

-718 WKYETDKK
+718 WKYETDKE
-726 TGEKNPMY
+726 TGEKDTMY

-743 TNKDGEQVLEKDGFY
+743 TNEAGEQVLEKDGFY
-758 CWVKYDPT
+758 CWVKYDPS

-825 EVTNPATGATSKVS
+825 EVTNPATGATSKVTES
-839 TDSWLG
+839 SWLG

-855 NFVNTATVPDPEPTP
+855 NFMNTATVVPDPDPEPTP
-870 DPDPVPPVDP
+870 NPDPVPPVDP
-880 DVPVDPANPDNPPVQ
+880 DIPVDPANPDNPPVKDADP
-895 DETPSGETPVTPEN
+895 DETPVDPEN

-942 SLLLACGWFFTRKQY
+942 SLLLACGWFFTRKQV

>member
-27 CGAAAATDPPPDADG
+27 CGASAAEALPDTDDSG
-42 SNLQV
+42 LQV
-47 TIVPLANN
+47 TVVPLADSNADN
-55 NNETPAPTAESK
+55 DTSADDTTPKEQPVAPTG
-67 TPAQEEETPVEKDQ
+67 D
-81 PAASTGD
+81 ST
-88 NTDQTTDGEGEGDNN
+88 NQTTDGEGDGDN

-108 KPTIERPEQSETVET
+108 KPTIERPEQSDTVET
-123 LPGTAKDN
+123 LPGTAEDN
-131 IDHIKGEDKDDTED
+131 KDHIKGEDKDDTED
-145 KGDSG
+145 KGETG
-150 EETPDTGDTDTG
+150 EETSGTGDTDTG

-170 GSGSEGT
+170 GSGT
-177 PEEKGEE
+177 EEK
-184 GSGSEE
+184 
-190 TPEEKPEET
+190 PEEKPEE
-199 PKEDDTDYSCAYDP
+199 DLDYSVAYDE

-241 VVEKYGEKQF
+241 VVRKNGESYLDTDEGKQELAVAQMWGDKTMTYTYNGVKY
-251 DEWLQTDTGAKWMDD
+251 
-266 ALWYAQYGQ
+266 
-275 SSKKTVDFNG
+275 V
-285 ASYTLYV
+285 YTLA
-292 YYDEETGSV
+292 TGTVSLY
-301 AQRVALNNEP
+301 QEP
-311 GCTTMFDVSLS
+311 GCTTIFDVSLA
-322 NGSKHTYVYKEGS
+322 NGSKHTYVYKDNS
-335 LTVSTPDMKNDN
+335 LTVATPD
-347 QTGVTGFDGQELP
+347 QTGKGNTGIEGFDGQELP

-384 LVDAALKKYG
+384 LVDAALKEYG
-394 DDQYQNQFL
+394 GNHDQNQFL

-410 TQITRTDVPAGTEVE
+410 TQSTKTNVPAGTEVE
-425 LINGKYYV
+425 LIDGKYYV

-439 YGGFSKSDVQTTEDG
+439 YGGFYKSDVQTTEDG

-464 STLAYKKTKNGKKVE
+464 YTLAYKKTKNGKKVE
-479 KDYYVGP
+479 KDYYNGP
-486 FTHSSDALM
+486 FTHSSSALMNQDIQDALEQ
-495 TSDVRKALKPY
+495 Y
-506 MEEKGYK
+506 MPAKGYK

-519 LDYYKKPN
+519 LDYYRKPD
-527 GTKYDSVSELL
+527 GSKYDRVSDLL
-538 KNDSKALKELSRSG
+538 KNDPKALKELSRSG
-552 KGMPDNPNTG
+552 SSMPNDPNTG

-687 QTDGTLDLTKTDADG
+687 QADGTLDLTKTDKKTG
-702 NVIGDNEGEGQ
+702 EIIGDDEGEGQ

-718 WKYETDKK
+718 WKYETDKE
-726 TGEKNPMY
+726 TGEKDTMY

-743 TNKDGEQVLEKDGFY
+743 TNEAGEQVLEKDGFY

-825 EVTNPATGATSKVS
+825 EVTNPATGATSKVTES
-839 TDSWLG
+839 SWLG

-855 NFVNTATVPDPEPTP
+855 NFMNTATVVPDPDPEPTP

-880 DVPVDPANPDNPPVQ
+880 DIPVDPANPDNPSVQ
-895 DETPSGETPVTPEN
+895 DADPDKTPVTPEN

-942 SLLLACGWFFTRKQY
+942 SLLLACGWFFTRKQV

>member
-42 SNLQV
+42 SGLQV
-47 TIVPLANN
+47 TIVPLADNT
-55 NNETPAPTAESK
+55 ETPAPTAESK
-67 TPAQEEETPVEKDQ
+67 TPAQEEETPAENEQ

-108 KPTIERPEQSETVET
+108 KPTIERPEQSDTVET
-123 LPGTAKDN
+123 LPGTAEDN
-131 IDHIKGEDKDDTED
+131 KDHIKGEDKDDTED

-150 EETPDTGDTDTG
+150 EETPGTGDT

-170 GSGSEGT
+170 GSGSEENPEQPKET
-177 PEEKGEE
+177 PENPEKTPEKTPE
-184 GSGSEE
+184 N
-190 TPEEKPEET
+190 PEEKPEET
-199 PKEDDTDYSCAYDP
+199 PEKPSEEPAEDDTDYSCAYDP

-241 VVEKYGEKQF
+241 VVRKNGESYLDTDEGKAALEEAQMWGDKTMKY
-251 DEWLQTDTGAKWMDD
+251 TH
-266 ALWYAQYGQ
+266 
-275 SSKKTVDFNG
+275 NG
-285 ASYTLYV
+285 VTYIYTLA
-292 YYDEETGSV
+292 TGTVSLY
-301 AQRVALNNEP
+301 QEP
-311 GCTTMFDVSLS
+311 GCTTIFDISLS
-322 NGSKHTYVYKEGS
+322 NGSKHTYVYKDNS
-335 LTVSTPDMKNDN
+335 LTVATPDVSNTDK
-347 QTGVTGFDGQELP
+347 TGVTGFDGQELP

-403 DSEGNLT
+403 DSDGNLT
-410 TQITRTDVPAGTEVE
+410 TQITKTNVPAGTEVE

-439 YGGFSKSDVQTTEDG
+439 YGEFKPSEVQTTKDG
-454 KTVLINDKNT
+454 KTVLINDKNNI

-486 FTHSSDALM
+486 FTHSSGALM
-495 TSDVRKALKPY
+495 NRDVQKALKPY
-506 MEEKGYK
+506 MEEKGYT

-519 LDYYKKPN
+519 LDYYRKAD
-527 GTKYDSVSELL
+527 GSKYDSVSELL
-538 KNDSKALKELSRSG
+538 KNDSNALRELSRSG
-552 KGMPDNPNTG
+552 KSMPDNPSTG

-623 DKLNETPGAWDKAN
+623 GKLNETPGAWAKAN
-637 AYFNTLLAS
+637 SYFNTLLAS

-687 QTDGTLDLTKTDADG
+687 QADGTLDLTKTDKKTG
-702 NVIGDNEGEGQ
+702 EIIGDDEGEGQ

-718 WKYETDKK
+718 WKYETDKE
-726 TGEKNPMY
+726 TGEKDTMY

-825 EVTNPATGATSKVS
+825 EVTNPATGATSKV
-839 TDSWLG
+839 TADSWLG

-855 NFVNTATVPDPEPTP
+855 NFVNTATVPDPDPEPTP

-880 DVPVDPANPDNPPVQ
+880 DIPVDPANPDNPPVQ
-895 DETPSGETPVTPEN
+895 DATPDETPVTPEN

>member
-42 SNLQV
+42 SGLQV
-47 TIVPLANN
+47 TIVPLADNT
-55 NNETPAPTAESK
+55 ETPAPTAESK

-81 PAASTGD
+81 PAASTDD

-123 LPGTAKDN
+123 LPGTAEDN
-131 IDHIKGEDKDDTED
+131 KDHIKGEDKDDTED
-145 KGDSG
+145 KGETG
-150 EETPDTGDTDTG
+150 EETPGTGDT

-177 PEEKGEE
+177 PEEKP
-184 GSGSEE
+184 EE
-190 TPEEKPEET
+190 TPENPEKTPEET
-199 PKEDDTDYSCAYDP
+199 PKEPSEEPAEDDTDYSCAYDP

-226 DAEGD
+226 DAKGD

-241 VVEKYGEKQF
+241 VVNAYGKQAV
-251 DEWLQTDTGAKWMDD
+251 EEYLQTDEAKEKYDNY
-266 ALWYAQYGQ
+266 LYYGM
-275 SSKKTVDFNG
+275 TFTCTLPNG
-285 ASYTLYV
+285 AQFI
-292 YYDEETGSV
+292 YDPSTGE
-301 AQRVALNNEP
+301 ARHYEEP
-311 GCTTMFDVSLS
+311 GCVTAFDVSLS
-322 NGSKHTYVYKEGS
+322 NGSKHTYVYKDNS
-335 LTVSTPDMKNDN
+335 LTVATPDVSNTDK
-347 QTGVTGFDGQELP
+347 TGVTGFDGQELP

-384 LVDAALKKYG
+384 LVDAALKEYG
-394 DDQYQNQFL
+394 GNHDQNQFL
-403 DSEGNLT
+403 DSEGKLT
-410 TQITRTDVPAGTEVE
+410 TQSTRTDVPAGTEVE
-425 LINGKYYV
+425 LFGGKYYV

-439 YGGFSKSDVQTTEDG
+439 YGGFYKNDVQTTEDG
-454 KTVLINDKNT
+454 KTVLNKDKNT
-464 STLAYKKTKNGKKVE
+464 STLAYKKTKNGKNVE
-479 KDYYVGP
+479 KDYYNGP
-486 FTHSSDALM
+486 FTHSSGALMNQDIRDALEQ
-495 TSDVRKALKPY
+495 Y
-506 MEEKGYK
+506 MPAKGYE

-519 LDYYKKPN
+519 LDYYRKPD
-527 GTKYDSVSELL
+527 GSKYDSVSELL
-538 KNDSKALKELSRSG
+538 KNDPKALKELSRSG

-582 SFKVGNQDT
+582 SFKVGDPKKIDT
-591 VDSEAGGNVD
+591 EAGGNVD

-666 QNAGNDYQNTAWNWY
+666 QNAGNGYQNTAWNWY

-687 QTDGTLDLTKTDADG
+687 QTDGTLDLTKTDKDTG
-702 NVIGDNEGEGQ
+702 KIIGDDEGEGQ

-825 EVTNPATGATSKVS
+825 EVTNPATGATSKV
-839 TDSWLG
+839 TADSWLG

-880 DVPVDPANPDNPPVQ
+880 DIPVDPANPDNPPVQ

>member
-27 CGAAAATDPPPDADG
+27 CGASAAEALPDTDASG
-42 SNLQV
+42 LQV
-47 TIVPLANN
+47 TVVPLADSNADTD
-55 NNETPAPTAESK
+55 TPADDTK
-67 TPAQEEETPVEKDQ
+67 TEKQPV
-81 PAASTGD
+81 ASTGD
-88 NTDQTTDGEGEGDNN
+88 NTDQPTDGEGDGDN

-108 KPTIERPEQSETVET
+108 KPTIERPEQSDTVET
-123 LPGTAKDN
+123 LPGTAEDN
-131 IDHIKGEDKDDTED
+131 KDHIKGEDKDDTEDKGETGEDKDDTED

-150 EETPDTGDTDTG
+150 EETPDTGDT
-162 DTEEKGEE
+162 
-170 GSGSEGT
+170 
-177 PEEKGEE
+177 EEKGEE

-199 PKEDDTDYSCAYDP
+199 PKEDDTDCSCAYDP
-213 DTGHFKVTFNIKE
+213 DTGHFKITFNIKA

-241 VVEKYGEKQF
+241 VVSKNGESYLDTDEGKRKLATAQMWGDKTMTYTYNGVKY
-251 DEWLQTDTGAKWMDD
+251 
-266 ALWYAQYGQ
+266 
-275 SSKKTVDFNG
+275 V
-285 ASYTLYV
+285 YTLA
-292 YYDEETGSV
+292 TGTVSLY
-301 AQRVALNNEP
+301 QEP
-311 GCTTMFDVSLS
+311 GCTTIFDISLS
-322 NGSKHTYVYKEGS
+322 NGSKHTYVYKDNS
-335 LTVSTPDMKNDN
+335 LTVATPDVSNTDK
-347 QTGVTGFDGQELP
+347 TGVTGFDGQELP
-360 KEYAGNTNLEL
+360 KEYAGNTKLQL
-371 KYDKNAASGCMED
+371 KYSKTGEAGCMEK
-384 LVDAALKKYG
+384 LVEDALREF
-394 DDQYQNQFL
+394 DD
-403 DSEGNLT
+403 
-410 TQITRTDVPAGTEVE
+410 
-425 LINGKYYV
+425 
-433 KSGDHY
+433 DHY
-439 YGGFSKSDVQTTEDG
+439 LNQYLDTDGNPTTKIQG
-454 KTVLINDKNT
+454 KATLAAGSEVITNKKGSFVKVTSASGKEYYYKLDYANT
-464 STLAYKKTKNGKKVE
+464 SLVKEVDGKKVLADTVQNTSILYTE
-479 KDYYVGP
+479 KGTEDSAFGHYDRE
-486 FTHSSDALM
+486 TTDLIALR
-495 TSDVRKALKPY
+495 SAIKKY
-506 MEEKGYK
+506 MEAYGYAS
-513 TYDDYI
+513 YDDYI

-527 GTKYDSVSELL
+527 GSKYDSVSELL
-538 KNDSKALKELSRSG
+538 KNDPKALKELSRSG
-552 KGMPDNPNTG
+552 SSMPNDPNTG

-687 QTDGTLDLTKTDADG
+687 QTDGTLDLTKTDKKTG
-702 NVIGDNEGEGQ
+702 EIIGDDEGEGQ

-718 WKYETDKK
+718 WKYEKDAN
-726 TGEKNPMY
+726 GNESPMY

-825 EVTNPATGATSKVS
+825 EVTNPATGATSKVTES
-839 TDSWLG
+839 SWLG

-855 NFVNTATVPDPEPTP
+855 NFMNTATVVPDPDPEPTP
-870 DPDPVPPVDP
+870 NPDPVPPVDP
-880 DVPVDPANPDNPPVQ
+880 DIPVDPANPDNPSVQ
-895 DETPSGETPVTPEN
+895 DADPDKTPVTPEN
-909 PQNPAVQDAAPDA
+909 PQNPAVQDATPDA

-942 SLLLACGWFFTRKQY
+942 SLLLACGWFFTRKQV

>member
-27 CGAAAATDPPPDADG
+27 CGASAAEALSDTDG
-42 SNLQV
+42 SGLQV
-47 TIVPLANN
+47 TVVPLADNT
-55 NNETPAPTAESK
+55 ETPAPTAESK
-67 TPAQEEETPVEKDQ
+67 TPAQKEETPAEKEQ
-81 PAASTGD
+81 PVASTGD
-88 NTDQTTDGEGEGDNN
+88 NTDQPTEGEGEGDN

-123 LPGTAKDN
+123 LPGTAEDN
-131 IDHIKGEDKDDTED
+131 KDHIKGEDKDDTED

-213 DTGHFKVTFNIKE
+213 KSGHFKITFNIKE

-241 VVEKYGEKQF
+241 VVSKNGESYLDTDEGKRKLATAQMWGDKTMTYTYNGVKY
-251 DEWLQTDTGAKWMDD
+251 
-266 ALWYAQYGQ
+266 
-275 SSKKTVDFNG
+275 V
-285 ASYTLYV
+285 YTLA
-292 YYDEETGSV
+292 TGTVSLY
-301 AQRVALNNEP
+301 QEP
-311 GCTTMFDVSLS
+311 GCTTIFDISLS
-322 NGSKHTYVYKEGS
+322 NGSKHTYVYKDNS
-335 LTVSTPDMKNDN
+335 LTVATPDVSNTDK
-347 QTGVTGFDGQELP
+347 TGVTGFDGQELP

-384 LVDAALKKYG
+384 LVDAALKEYG
-394 DDQYQNQFL
+394 GNHDQNQFL

-410 TQITRTDVPAGTEVE
+410 TQSTKTNVPAGTEVE
-425 LINGKYYV
+425 LIDGKYYV

-439 YGGFSKSDVQTTEDG
+439 YGGFYKSDVQTTEDG

-464 STLAYKKTKNGKKVE
+464 YTLAYKKTKNGKKVE
-479 KDYYVGP
+479 KDYYNGP
-486 FTHSSDALM
+486 FTHSSSALMNQDIQDALEQ
-495 TSDVRKALKPY
+495 Y
-506 MEEKGYK
+506 MPAKGYK

-519 LDYYKKPN
+519 LDYYRKPD
-527 GTKYDSVSELL
+527 GSKYDRVSDLL
-538 KNDSKALKELSRSG
+538 KNDPKALKELSRSG
-552 KGMPDNPNTG
+552 SSMPNDPNTG

-623 DKLNETPGAWDKAN
+623 GKLNETPGAWDKAN
-637 AYFNTLLAS
+637 SYFNTLLAS
-646 GLTEDEATWAA
+646 GLTSEEATWAA

-687 QTDGTLDLTKTDADG
+687 QADGTLDLTKTDKKTG
-702 NVIGDNEGEGQ
+702 EIIGDDEGEGQ

-718 WKYETDKK
+718 WKYETDKE
-726 TGEKNPMY
+726 TGEKDTMY

-743 TNKDGEQVLEKDGFY
+743 TNEAGEQVLEKDGFY
-758 CWVKYDPT
+758 CWVKYDPS

-825 EVTNPATGATSKVS
+825 EVTNPATGATSKVTES
-839 TDSWLG
+839 SWLG

-855 NFVNTATVPDPEPTP
+855 NFMNTATVVPDPDPEPTP

-880 DVPVDPANPDNPPVQ
+880 DIPVDPANPDNPPVK
-895 DETPSGETPVTPEN
+895 DADPDKTPVTPEN

-942 SLLLACGWFFTRKQY
+942 SLLLACGWFFTRKQV

>member
-1 MRKKSKKKQIVA
+1 
-13 MTLALSVLS
+13 MTV
-22 SSVGM
+22 
-27 CGAAAATDPPPDADG
+27 
-42 SNLQV
+42 
-47 TIVPLANN
+47 VPLADNT
-55 NNETPAPTAESK
+55 ETPAPTAESK
-67 TPAQEEETPVEKDQ
+67 TPAQEEETPVENDQ
-81 PAASTGD
+81 PAASTDD
-88 NTDQTTDGEGEGDNN
+88 NTDQTTDGDGDATGDND

-108 KPTIERPEQSETVET
+108 KPTIERPEQSDTVET

-150 EETPDTGDTDTG
+150 EETSGTGDTDTG
-162 DTEEKGEE
+162 DTEEKGKE
-170 GSGSEGT
+170 GSGSEG
-177 PEEKGEE
+177 
-184 GSGSEE
+184 

-213 DTGHFKVTFNIKE
+213 DTGHFKVTFNIKA
-226 DAEGD
+226 DAKGD

-251 DEWLQTDTGAKWMDD
+251 DEWLQTDKGAKWMDD
-266 ALWYAQYGQ
+266 ARWYAQYGE

-292 YYDEETGSV
+292 YYDEKTDSV
-301 AQRVALNNEP
+301 CQRVAFTNEP

-322 NGSKHTYVYKEGS
+322 NGSKHTYVYKDNS
-335 LTVSTPDMKNDN
+335 LTVATPD
-347 QTGVTGFDGQELP
+347 QTGKGNTGIEGFDGQELP
-360 KEYAGNTNLEL
+360 KEYVGNTNLEL
-371 KYDKNAASGCMED
+371 KYSKTAESGCMED
-384 LVDAALKKYG
+384 LVDAALAKYG
-394 DDQYQNQFL
+394 EKMMQNQFL
-403 DSEGNLT
+403 DSEGKLT
-410 TQITRTDVPAGTEVE
+410 TQSTRTDVPAGTEVE
-425 LINGKYYV
+425 LIGGKYYV

-439 YGGFSKSDVQTTEDG
+439 YGGFSKSDVQTKDG
-454 KTVLINDKNT
+454 KTVLNKDKNT
-464 STLAYKKTKNGKKVE
+464 YTIAYKKTKNGKKVE

-486 FTHSSDALM
+486 YTHSSSAL
-495 TSDVRKALKPY
+495 SNQDIQKALKPY
-506 MEEKGYK
+506 MAEKDYE

-519 LDYYKKPN
+519 LDYYRKPN
-527 GTKYDSVSELL
+527 GSKYDSVSDLL
-538 KNDSKALKELSRSG
+538 KNDPKALKELSRSG
-552 KGMPDNPNTG
+552 SSMPNDPNTG

-687 QTDGTLDLTKTDADG
+687 QADGTLDLTKTDKKTG
-702 NVIGDNEGEGQ
+702 EIIGDDAGEGQ

-718 WKYETDKK
+718 WKYETDKE
-726 TGEKNPMY
+726 TGEKDTMY

-758 CWVKYDPT
+758 CWVKYDPS

-797 AIAPDGYDTDPEIYV
+797 AIAPDGYDVDPEIYV

-825 EVTNPATGATSKVS
+825 EVTNPATGATSKV
-839 TDSWLG
+839 TADSWLG

-855 NFVNTATVPDPEPTP
+855 NFMNTATVVPDPDPEPTP

-880 DVPVDPANPDNPPVQ
+880 DIPVDPANPDDPSVQ
-895 DETPSGETPVTPEN
+895 DADPDETPVTPGN

-942 SLLLACGWFFTRKQY
+942 SLLLACGWFFTRKQV

>member
-27 CGAAAATDPPPDADG
+27 CGAAAATNPPPDADG
-42 SNLQV
+42 SGLQV
-47 TIVPLANN
+47 TVVPLADNTK
-55 NNETPAPTAESK
+55 TPAPTAESK
-67 TPAQEEETPVEKDQ
+67 TPAQEETPVEKDQ
-81 PAASTGD
+81 PVASTGD
-88 NTDQTTDGEGEGDNN
+88 NTDQPTDGEGKGDND

-123 LPGTAKDN
+123 LPGTAEDN
-131 IDHIKGEDKDDTED
+131 KDHIKGEDKDETED
-145 KGDSG
+145 KGETG
-150 EETPDTGDTDTG
+150 EETPGTGDTDTG

-170 GSGSEGT
+170 GSGSEG
-177 PEEKGEE
+177 
-184 GSGSEE
+184 

-241 VVEKYGEKQF
+241 VVNAYGKQAV
-251 DEWLQTDTGAKWMDD
+251 EEYLQTDEAKEKYDNY
-266 ALWYAQYGQ
+266 LYYGM
-275 SSKKTVDFNG
+275 TFTCTLPNG
-285 ASYTLYV
+285 AQFI
-292 YYDEETGSV
+292 YDPSTGE
-301 AQRVALNNEP
+301 ARHYEEP
-311 GCTTMFDVSLS
+311 GCVTAFDVSLS

-335 LTVSTPDMKNDN
+335 LTVSTPDMKNDD

-384 LVDAALKKYG
+384 LVDAALAKYG
-394 DDQYQNQFL
+394 EDCWLPQYL

-410 TQITRTDVPAGTEVE
+410 TQSSRTDVPAGTEVE

-433 KSGDHY
+433 RSGDHY
-439 YGGFSKSDVQTTEDG
+439 YGGFSKNDVQTTDDG
-454 KTVLINDKNT
+454 KIVLNKDKNT
-464 STLAYKKTKNGKKVE
+464 STRAYKKVSNGKKVAT
-479 KDYYVGP
+479 DDILGRQN
-486 FTHSSDALM
+486 HSSDALM

-506 MEEKGYK
+506 MEEKGYT

-519 LDYYKKPN
+519 LDYYRKAD
-527 GTKYDSVSELL
+527 GSKYDSVSELL

-582 SFKVGNQDT
+582 SFKVGDPKKVDT
-591 VDSEAGGNVD
+591 EAGGNVD

-687 QTDGTLDLTKTDADG
+687 QTDGTLDLTKTDKDTG
-702 NVIGDNEGEGQ
+702 EIIGDDEGEGQ

-825 EVTNPATGATSKVS
+825 EVTNPATGATSKV
-839 TDSWLG
+839 TADSWLG

-880 DVPVDPANPDNPPVQ
+880 DIPVDPANPDNPPVQ
-895 DETPSGETPVTPEN
+895 DATPDETPVTPEN
-909 PQNPAVQDAAPDA
+909 PQNPAVQDATPDA
-922 AALPQTG
+922 ADLPQTG